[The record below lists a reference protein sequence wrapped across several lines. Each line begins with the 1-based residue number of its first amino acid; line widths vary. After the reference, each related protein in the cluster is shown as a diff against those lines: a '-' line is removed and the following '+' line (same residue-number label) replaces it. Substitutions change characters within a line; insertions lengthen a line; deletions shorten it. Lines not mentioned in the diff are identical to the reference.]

1 MEYKELID
9 AFAAKC
15 GLEQPDAKD
24 GVELSEDGKTATV
37 TVSIDKD
44 ISTNGS
50 KLNEYKIGTAKI
62 TQKTMIDLTKP
73 MPEVVDVTFS
83 QVFSPDKIRHN
94 PNVEAVL

>member
-24 GVELSEDGKTATV
+24 GVELSED
-37 TVSIDKD
+37 
-44 ISTNGS
+44 
-50 KLNEYKIGTAKI
+50 
-62 TQKTMIDLTKP
+62 
-73 MPEVVDVTFS
+73 VTFS